1 MRDLDLQY
9 THQLA
14 EDFWWFRGMRRIT
27 ASWIGDLRP
36 QTVLDAGCGTGFH
49 LFWLRG
55 RLGARRIA
63 GIDIS
68 MTALQLAR
76 GRQAGAG
83 LAQASIV
90 DLPFAGG
97 SFELITSFDV
107 LSQVRLDLAPA
118 ALSEWHRVLRTGGHL
133 FVRAPAGA
141 WLRSSHDEE
150 LQTHTRFSRPQLC
163 ALLSGAGFDVLRSSY
178 ANFLLFPVAAARR
191 LLKRTGLFAGSD
203 VRPLPGALAFLEPL
217 FLQALNLEAR
227 LLARDAFSFPFG
239 LSLIALARK
248 R

>member
-9 THQLA
+9 THRLE

-55 RLGARRIA
+55 QLGARRVT

-68 MTALQLAR
+68 MTALRLAR
-76 GRQAGAG
+76 GRQAAAG
-83 LAQASIV
+83 LAQASIA
-90 DLPFAGG
+90 DLPFADG
-97 SFELITSFDV
+97 SFELVTSFDV
-107 LSQVRLDLAPA
+107 ISQVPLDLGSP
-118 ALSEWHRVLRTGGHL
+118 ALSVVQRVLRAGGHL
-133 FVRAPAGA
+133 SGRAPAGA
-141 WLRSSHDEE
+141 GLRSSHDEE

-178 ANFLLFPVAAARR
+178 ANFLLFPVAATRR
-191 LLKRTGLFAGSD
+191 LLKRAGLFAGAD
-203 VRPLPGALAFLEPL
+203 VRPLPGALAFLDPL
-217 FLQALNLEAR
+217 LLQALSLEAR
-227 LLARDAFSFPFG
+227 LLARHAFGFPFG